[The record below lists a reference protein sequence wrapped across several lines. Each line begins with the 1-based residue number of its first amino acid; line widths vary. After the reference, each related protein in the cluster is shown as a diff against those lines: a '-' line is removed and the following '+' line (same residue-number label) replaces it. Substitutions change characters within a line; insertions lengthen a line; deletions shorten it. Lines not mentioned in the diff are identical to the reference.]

1 MSKDLMLH
9 ISEFHV
15 QQYADKGGFPLSR
28 KFTLK
33 LKIMYER
40 HEINVKVATA
50 ANRS

>member
-28 KFTLK
+28 KFT
-33 LKIMYER
+33 
-40 HEINVKVATA
+40 
-50 ANRS
+50 